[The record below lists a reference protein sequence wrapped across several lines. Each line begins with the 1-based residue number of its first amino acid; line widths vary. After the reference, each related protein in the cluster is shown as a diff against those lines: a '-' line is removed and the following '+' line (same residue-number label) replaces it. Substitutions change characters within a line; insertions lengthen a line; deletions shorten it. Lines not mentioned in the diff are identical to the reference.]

1 MPEFIKSYMC
11 HNLLAFA
18 FLAAGA
24 YLLLRASRQQYWASA
39 WRQIRVNKLAMIS
52 LFIIVCYG
60 LIGILDSIAWRDR
73 VLDAD
78 GKQTYDKEGETI
90 YEPVGFSLLDR
101 LFTKLRTNIETTYS
115 APLATHQYTKESIE
129 MPDGGTVRDYP
140 KLKYPRRHLL
150 GTDKVGD
157 DILFQALKGVRTAL
171 IIGGLTTFIAIP
183 FAILFG
189 TVAGF
194 FGGWVDDVIQYIYST
209 LASIPSILLIV
220 SFMLLF
226 ERGLFQLCI
235 IMGITSWTGLCRLL
249 RAETLK
255 LKELDYIEAAE
266 AFGVSRFKIL
276 LRHII
281 PNLMHIILITFILRF
296 STLVMFEAVL
306 SYIGVGV
313 EPGTGSWGNMIN
325 AARFELGREP
335 MVWWNLLASFVFM
348 FGLVLPV
355 NIFGDAARDALDP
368 RLRTR

>member
-1 MPEFIKSYMC
+1 MTEFIKSDVC
-11 HNLLAFA
+11 RNLLVFA
-18 FLAAGA
+18 LLAAGA
-24 YLLLRASRQQYWASA
+24 YLLLRASRQQYWAGA
-39 WRQIRVNKLAMIS
+39 WRQIRANKLAMIS

-73 VLDAD
+73 VLDSD
-78 GKQTYDKEGETI
+78 GNQTYDKEKRAI
-90 YEPVGFSLLDR
+90 YEPVGLSLLDR
-101 LFTKLRTNIETTYS
+101 LFTGLRTNTEKTYS

-129 MPDGGTVRDYP
+129 MPDGSTLRDYP
-140 KLKYPRRHLL
+140 KLKYPGRHLL
-150 GTDKVGD
+150 GTDKVGS

-171 IIGGLTTFIAIP
+171 IIGGLITLIAIP

-194 FGGWVDDVIQYIYST
+194 FGGWVDDVITYIYST
-209 LASIPSILLIV
+209 IASIPGILLIV

-226 ERGLFQLCI
+226 GRGLLQLCI

-255 LKELDYIEAAE
+255 LRELDYIEAAE
-266 AFGVSRFKIL
+266 AVGVSRTKIL
-276 LRHII
+276 IRHIV
-281 PNLMHIILITFILRF
+281 PNLMHIVLISFILRF
-296 STLVMFEAVL
+296 SGLVMFEAVL

-313 EPGTGSWGNMIN
+313 GPETGSWGNMIN